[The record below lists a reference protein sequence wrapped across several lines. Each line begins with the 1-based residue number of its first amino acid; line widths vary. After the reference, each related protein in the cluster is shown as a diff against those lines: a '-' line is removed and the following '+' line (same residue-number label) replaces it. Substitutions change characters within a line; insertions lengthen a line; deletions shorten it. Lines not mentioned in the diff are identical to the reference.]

1 MPLSKNTTTYTLNSG
16 HKIPAV
22 GLGTWQS
29 EEGDARNAVKVA
41 LKNGYRHIDT
51 AAIYGNEEEVGQGIK
66 DSGVPRSDIFIT
78 TKLWNTDHD
87 NVQGAIEASLKRLGV
102 DYVDL
107 YLIHWPI
114 KFNKD
119 DKPVDSNVN
128 ETYKQLQK
136 LVKLGQAKSIGV
148 SNFTKEQLENLLS
161 DPEVTITPAVVQ
173 VEGHPLLPQDD
184 LLSFLKSRGIYG
196 EYYSPLGSSGTP
208 LFEVDAIK
216 KISEK
221 NKATPAQTIVS
232 WAVQRGVIVLPKSVT
247 DERIISNLDTYTL
260 SDDDF
265 AELNN
270 LAKKEGVTRTN
281 NPEWDGKKVFK
292 E

>member
-51 AAIYGNEEEVGQGIK
+51 AAVYGNEEEVGQGIK

-107 YLIHWPI
+107 FLIHWPI

-119 DKPVDSNVN
+119 NKPVDSNVN
-128 ETYKQLQK
+128 DTYKQLQK

-161 DPEVTITPAVVQ
+161 DPEVTVTPAVVQ
-173 VEGHPLLPQDD
+173 IEGHPLLPQDE

-270 LAKKEGVTRTN
+270 LAKKEGVKRTN
-281 NPEWDGKKVFK
+281 NPEWDGKKVF
-292 E
+292 EE

>member
-51 AAIYGNEEEVGQGIK
+51 AAVYGNEEEVGQGIK

-87 NVQGAIEASLKRLGV
+87 NVQGAIEASLKRLEV

-107 YLIHWPI
+107 FLIHWPI

-119 DKPVDSNVN
+119 NKPVDSNVN
-128 ETYKQLQK
+128 DTYKQLQK

-148 SNFTKEQLENLLS
+148 SNFTKEQLENLLA
-161 DPEVTITPAVVQ
+161 DPEVTVTPAVVQ
-173 VEGHPLLPQDD
+173 IEGHPLLPQDE

-270 LAKKEGVTRTN
+270 LAKKEGVKRTN
-281 NPEWDGKKVFK
+281 NPEWDGKKVF
-292 E
+292 EE